1 MSARNKWTVCL
12 TALWLVLC
20 LASHARTDVAKGDLI
35 DKSNWQKSE
44 GLLPDSVL
52 DWVRA
57 GQYTIPV
64 GELEYPLRESFPN
77 YVLEH
82 MDANATRY
90 TLNEEDEIVDTKTG
104 KVADEIVG
112 LPFPKIDPEDPK
124 AAVKIIYNGV
134 MVRLC
139 QGSGVWPGMLAHY
152 INRSRIEKDVDIH
165 MKVGAYIG
173 YPQAKEV
180 ANPDRL
186 EEQVLFRVN
195 TPYDLAGTAVLLW
208 RYLGAKQDVTFGY
221 VPAIRRVRRMSPAN
235 RSDAMFGSDFSVD
248 DAGYAGYDGKVPY
261 FNWRLVGQGEVL
273 GMFGFTHRYPA
284 RRNEKGEVIT
294 ETQVRPLKYG
304 FNSPGWAGAI
314 WAPLNVTYVKR
325 PVYIIECEAK
335 DPFYNYGK
343 QTLWV
348 DKEIYCGYYKKIND
362 HSGEYWKTWYNIWA
376 VNETPDKTF
385 RIPYFVS
392 VNMIDEKAE
401 HATVFELWNEHCP
414 SILHSKEGFDMFSLA
429 GFQAFC
435 K

>member
-235 RSDAMFGSDFSVD
+235 RSDAMFGSDFARD
-248 DAGYAGYDGKVPY
+248 DGGYVGYDGKIMD
-261 FNWRLVGQGEVL
+261 FDWKLLGTKEVL
-273 GMFGFTHRYPA
+273 APFLGLKPLRCVQNA
-284 RRNEKGEVIT
+284 DGEWVPDPQGKT
-294 ETQVRPLKYG
+294 LVAFAYG
-304 FNSPGWAGAI
+304 RSQ
-314 WAPLNVTYVKR
+314 AP
-325 PVYIIECEAK
+325 
-335 DPFYNYGK
+335 
-343 QTLWV
+343 
-348 DKEIYCGYYKKIND
+348 CG
-362 HSGEYWKTWYNIWA
+362 
-376 VNETPDKTF
+376 
-385 RIPYFVS
+385 
-392 VNMIDEKAE
+392 
-401 HATVFELWNEHCP
+401 
-414 SILHSKEGFDMFSLA
+414 
-429 GFQAFC
+429 
-435 K
+435 